1 MASSVSGI
9 TGAAEQ
15 RINYLNLL
23 IAQMRNQNPLEPL
36 DNNQMAS
43 QLAQISQLDQL
54 ESLNGS
60 FKDVLSATRWN
71 YAASLIGKNVTYMV
85 EGQTMPLTGRAV
97 SVEQID
103 GEPAVRV
110 GSDVVKVSKLLSIS
124 E

>member
-9 TGAAEQ
+9 TSAAEQ
-15 RINYLNLL
+15 KINYLNLL

>member
-1 MASSVSGI
+1 
-9 TGAAEQ
+9 
-15 RINYLNLL
+15 
-23 IAQMRNQNPLEPL
+23 
-36 DNNQMAS
+36 
-43 QLAQISQLDQL
+43 
-54 ESLNGS
+54 
-60 FKDVLSATRWN
+60 VLSATRWN